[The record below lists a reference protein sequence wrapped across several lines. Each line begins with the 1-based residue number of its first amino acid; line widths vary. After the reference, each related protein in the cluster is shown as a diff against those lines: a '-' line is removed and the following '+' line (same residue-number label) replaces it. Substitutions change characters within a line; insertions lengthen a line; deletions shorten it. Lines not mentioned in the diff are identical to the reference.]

1 MPNQT
6 NIQTITTSAQ
16 VQTATYDIVEAK
28 IVANNELLV
37 ITESPTKLNRDWSHA
52 AQDILDGL
60 PRVWT
65 RSLLYSFVVFAAIVL
80 PWASFSKVDETG
92 SGRGRLEPKGM
103 VYRLDAPVTGTITKI
118 SVKEGQNVKKG
129 QVLIELDSEIV
140 RTELKQAEDKLEGQ
154 VNQLSQ
160 LNILK
165 NQLFLALSTQKQ
177 QNQAQDLEAKV
188 QIEQIEQNIVSL
200 QSSYRLQQDEQIAQ
214 VNQAAKSIE
223 HNQTANELSIMRL
236 QTAQRE
242 LARFQEAQGQGI
254 VSEVNV
260 GEKEVIVQENQRQL
274 EQTKA
279 DIEQSKLRLTERQ
292 SIYQR
297 TIKEANAEIEQ
308 AKLRLKEKQ
317 KNYQSWLKSAS
328 LNILKSEEQLKE
340 REREITALQAEIAQ
354 SKGQITSL
362 KLQLTQRMIKAPAN
376 GIVFE
381 LPIERTGA
389 VVQPTQMLA
398 QIAPENTPLILRAQM
413 PSQETG
419 FLRQGMPVKL
429 KFDAY
434 PFQDYGV
441 VEGTLSKIS
450 PDSKIQETPQGNIE
464 VFEVEVILDRWYI
477 QNGNKLINLTAGQTA
492 TAEVITRQ
500 RRLIDFLLD
509 PLKQLQE
516 GGLEL

>member
-1 MPNQT
+1 VLNQA
-6 NIQTITTSAQ
+6 NIQTITNPLEPQTTTYDT
-16 VQTATYDIVEAK
+16 VQTK
-28 IVANNELLV
+28 IVTSNELLV
-37 ITESPTKLNRDWSHA
+37 ITESPTNLNRDWSHA

-65 RSLLYSFVVFAAIVL
+65 RSLLYSFILFAAIVL
-80 PWASFSKVDETG
+80 PWASFAKIDETG

-103 VYRLDAPVTGTITKI
+103 VYRLDAPVTGTVTKI

-129 QVLIELDSEIV
+129 QVLIEIDSEIIK
-140 RTELKQAEDKLEGQ
+140 TELQQAEDKLEGQ
-154 VNQLSQ
+154 IDQLSQ

-165 NQLFLALSTQKQ
+165 DQLFLALSTQRQ
-177 QNQAQDLEAKV
+177 QNQAQDLEAKA
-188 QIEQIEQNIVSL
+188 QIEQIEQNIISL
-200 QSSYRLQQDEQIAQ
+200 QNSYRLQQEEQIAQ
-214 VNQAAKSIE
+214 VNQAEKSIE
-223 HNQTANELSIMRL
+223 HNQIANKLANVRL
-236 QTAQRE
+236 QAAQRE
-242 LARFQEAQGQGI
+242 LTRFQEARKQGI

-260 GEKEVIVQENQRQL
+260 GEKEVIVLENQRQVQ
-274 EQTKA
+274 QTQA

-292 SIYQR
+292 STYQR
-297 TIKEANAEIEQ
+297 TIKEVEAEITQ

-317 KNYQSWLKSAS
+317 KNYQSWLKTAS
-328 LNILKSEEQLKE
+328 LNILKNEEQLKE

-354 SKGQITSL
+354 NKGQITSL
-362 KLQLTQRMIKAPAN
+362 KLQMTQRMIKAPAN

-413 PSQETG
+413 PNQETG

-434 PFQDYGV
+434 PFQDYGI
-441 VEGTLSKIS
+441 VEGTLSQIS
-450 PDSKIQETPQGNIE
+450 PDSKIQETAQGNIE
-464 VFEVEVILDRWYI
+464 VFEVEIILDRSYI
-477 QNGNKLINLTAGQTA
+477 QNNNKLITLSAGQTA
-492 TAEVITRQ
+492 TAEVIIRQ
-500 RRLIDFLLD
+500 RRLIDFILD